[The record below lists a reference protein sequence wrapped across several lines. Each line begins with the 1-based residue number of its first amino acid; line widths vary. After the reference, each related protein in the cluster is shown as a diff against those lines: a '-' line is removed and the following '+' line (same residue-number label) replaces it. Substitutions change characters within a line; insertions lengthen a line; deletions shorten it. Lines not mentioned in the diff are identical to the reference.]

1 MKNRTVF
8 VTGAGQGIGLAIST
22 LFAQKGARV
31 IAADINSIALER
43 IQNTPGISTLQLDIT
58 DMETVSKLGETYS
71 EIDTLINCAGYVS
84 TGSIVDCQPE
94 EFQKSF
100 EINLLGMYSLI
111 KQMLPNM
118 LGRKQGA
125 IINLASTVSTIKAA
139 PDRFA
144 YSVFKGGV
152 LALTK
157 SIALDFIKDGI
168 RCNAISPGTIDSP
181 SLHERLKQTGDYE
194 KAYKTFTARQPMGR
208 LGLPQEV
215 AETALFLASYEASFL
230 TGENIIIDGGFTL

>member
-194 KAYKTFTARQPMGR
+194 KAYKTFTARHPMGR